1 MLVLDFMLI
10 RHHHRVFVCVCVCV
24 FFDKFAFLGIR
35 ILNVSFMIK
44 VCYFLLSAE
53 LASISWTSSA
63 KIQ

>member
-10 RHHHRVFVCVCVCV
+10 RHHHRVFVCVCV
-24 FFDKFAFLGIR
+24 FFDKFALLGIR